1 MGTVTDIVRPK
12 FAIGELVHHRRFNYR
27 GVIVDVDPCFQ
38 ATEEWYQAVAL
49 SRPPKNKPWYHVLVH
64 EAIHSTYV
72 AERNL
77 EPDKNTD
84 PITHPMLS
92 HIFCRLEHGR
102 YIRTDPTN

>member
-12 FAIGELVHHRRFNYR
+12 FAIGELVHHRRFKYR
-27 GVIVDVDPCFQ
+27 GVIVDVDPRFQ

-49 SRPPKNKPWYHVLVH
+49 SRPPKNKPWYHVLVDD
-64 EAIHSTYV
+64 AIHSTYV

-84 PITHPMLS
+84 PITHPMLWR
-92 HIFCRLEHGR
+92 IFSRLEGGR
-102 YIRTDPTN
+102 YIRTDPTH